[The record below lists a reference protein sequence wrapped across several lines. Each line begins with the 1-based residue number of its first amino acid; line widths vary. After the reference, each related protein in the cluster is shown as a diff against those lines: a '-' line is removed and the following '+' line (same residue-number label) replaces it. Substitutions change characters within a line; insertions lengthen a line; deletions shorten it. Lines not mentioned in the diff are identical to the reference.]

1 MDIVTAVLQRLYNS
15 GELGAGTRSVNGTIT
30 ATRTAGTPDVIVTT
44 ITISAI
50 TAMTEAELTDYQTF
64 VNLLDEEATLTAAL
78 VALDDAT
85 P

>member
-1 MDIVTAVLQRLYNS
+1 MDIVNAVLQRVYNS
-15 GELGAGTRSVNGTIT
+15 GELGAGSRTVTGTIT
-30 ATRTAGTPDVIVTT
+30 ATRTEGGSPEVVTT
-44 ITISAI
+44 ITISSI
-50 TAMTEAELTDYQTF
+50 TAMTSEELTDYQTF